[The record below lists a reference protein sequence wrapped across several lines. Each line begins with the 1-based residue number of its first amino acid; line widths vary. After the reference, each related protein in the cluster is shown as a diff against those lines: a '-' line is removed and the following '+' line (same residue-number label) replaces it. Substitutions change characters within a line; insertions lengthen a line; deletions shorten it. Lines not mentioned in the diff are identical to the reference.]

1 MRQALPPAQPAPPM
15 PPGTVRLRV
24 DRESGLRVRG
34 QPEGSVMEYFLEE
47 SLPDWDTDSGGAI
60 DTENLEQI
68 F

>member
-1 MRQALPPAQPAPPM
+1 M
-15 PPGTVRLRV
+15 PPGIVRLRV

-34 QPEGSVMEYFLEE
+34 QPKGSVMEYFLEE
-47 SLPDWDTDSGGAI
+47 SLPDWDTDSGSAI

>member
-1 MRQALPPAQPAPPM
+1 M
-15 PPGTVRLRV
+15 PPGIVRLRI

-34 QPEGSVMEYFLEE
+34 QPKDSVMEYFLEE

>member
-1 MRQALPPAQPAPPM
+1 
-15 PPGTVRLRV
+15 
-24 DRESGLRVRG
+24 
-34 QPEGSVMEYFLEE
+34 MEYFLEE